1 MFALWC
7 FLVVAKPTIPPT
19 ASIIIKIQPPI
30 SMLSFVCG
38 DFVEVLVTRLL
49 LLVFFVKKRLFYEIY
64 GVTLIYNE
72 KEFLGIHR
80 EVCLMI

>member
-1 MFALWC
+1 
-7 FLVVAKPTIPPT
+7 
-19 ASIIIKIQPPI
+19 
-30 SMLSFVCG
+30 MLSFVCG

-49 LLVFFVKKRLFYEIY
+49 LLVFFVKKKLFYEIY
-64 GVTLIYNE
+64 DVTWIYNE